1 MAVMQMI
8 AFKEE
13 DLERSKA
20 RCRDGFSLAQATP
33 AKLAQEGATLFFG
46 RGFMYLQN
54 KAWSLN
60 AIRCANTKKYSCK
73 VESTRNP
80 DICGRGQ
87 ATVSPGKAS
96 LTILV

>member
-33 AKLAQEGATLFFG
+33 AKLAQEGEIFVLEVA
-46 RGFMYLQN
+46 
-54 KAWSLN
+54 
-60 AIRCANTKKYSCK
+60 SCTCK
-73 VESTRNP
+73 LKHGV
-80 DICGRGQ
+80 
-87 ATVSPGKAS
+87 
-96 LTILV
+96 